1 MASIEKR
8 IQISNIM
15 VLIGLLAMVIMAI
28 LPLLNFTPSQI
39 TWMRWAFAGGAI
51 LVLVA
56 RVLGAYNGPVLRIKR
71 LHRILIASAMLYCTS
86 ALMMFISQ
94 GTNDWIGF
102 LLAGVLVQLYAS
114 VIIDIEEK
122 KSSE

>member
-15 VLIGLLAMVIMAI
+15 VLIGLLTMVIMAI

-114 VIIDIEEK
+114 VMIDIEEK
-122 KSSE
+122 KSSK

>member
-15 VLIGLLAMVIMAI
+15 VLIGLLTMVIMAI
-28 LPLLNFTPSQI
+28 LPLLNFTPSQF

-102 LLAGVLVQLYAS
+102 LLSGVLVQLYAS
-114 VIIDIEEK
+114 VMIDIEEK
-122 KSSE
+122 KSSK